1 MLSGCFSP
9 LIPCPD
15 SLAAPR
21 LARRQGLERGCVLR
35 THGLAPAYHSDC
47 LPPPPASSP
56 PFPALQYT

>member
-9 LIPCPD
+9 PHPLSRLTRGSETRAAARFGEGQRSPD
-15 SLAAPR
+15 PRARPSLR
-21 LARRQGLERGCVLR
+21 
-35 THGLAPAYHSDC
+35 SDC